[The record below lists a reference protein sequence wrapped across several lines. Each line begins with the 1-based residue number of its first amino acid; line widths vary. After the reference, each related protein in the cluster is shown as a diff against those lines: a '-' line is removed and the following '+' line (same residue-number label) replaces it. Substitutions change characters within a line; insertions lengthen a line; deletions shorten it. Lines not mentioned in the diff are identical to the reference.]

1 MSLGEWFAEWG
12 WWLFALL
19 GGGAFVFVVSARTKR
34 HVAVRIAGT
43 TLGATSFSSGIGLL
57 GLFGIGPPWLILLYP
72 IVLALSVGV
81 WRYAVRYPPILRVVL
96 VAAVNW
102 WLLLWIGFLIVT
114 GGGGGRAIS

>member
-1 MSLGEWFAEWG
+1 MSIGEWFAEWG

-19 GGGAFVFVVSARTKR
+19 GGGAFAFVVSARAKG

-43 TLGATSFSSGIGLL
+43 TLGAISISSGIGLL
-57 GLFGIGPPWLILLYP
+57 SLFGIGSPWLILLYP

-81 WRYAVRYPPILRVVL
+81 WRYAVHYPILRVVF

-114 GGGGGRAIS
+114 GGGGGQAVS

>member
-1 MSLGEWFAEWG
+1 L
-12 WWLFALL
+12 
-19 GGGAFVFVVSARTKR
+19 VFVVSAGTKR

-43 TLGATSFSSGIGLL
+43 TLGAISVSSGIGLL

-81 WRYAVRYPPILRVVL
+81 CRYAVRYPILRIVL

-114 GGGGGRAIS
+114 GGGGGQAVG

>member
-1 MSLGEWFAEWG
+1 MSIGEWFAVWG
-12 WWLFALL
+12 WWLLALV
-19 GGGAFVFVVSARTKR
+19 GGGASVFVVSARTKR

-43 TLGATSFSSGIGLL
+43 TLGATSISSGIGLL

-81 WRYAVRYPPILRVVL
+81 WRYAIRYTILRVVL

-102 WLLLWIGFLIVT
+102 WLLLWIGFLLVT
-114 GGGGGRAIS
+114 GGGGGRVVS

>member
-1 MSLGEWFAEWG
+1 MSIGEWFTEGG

-19 GGGAFVFVVSARTKR
+19 GGGGVLFLVSARSKS
-34 HVAVRIAGT
+34 HVAIRIAGT
-43 TLGATSFSSGIGLL
+43 TLGAISISSGVGLL
-57 GLFGIGPPWLILLYP
+57 GFFVIGPAWLILLYP

-81 WRYAVRYPPILRVVL
+81 WRSAGRYPILRVVL

-114 GGGGGRAIS
+114 GGGGGRAIG